1 MDGGFIERRLLAS
14 FLMGEESTH
23 KGVSDGELDGEF
35 VKRRLLA
42 SFLMVKN
49 QHTREFLMVS

>member
-49 QHTREFLMVS
+49 QHTQGSF